1 MLNVLLVEDDLD
13 LAATLMDVMQLENM
27 ACDHA
32 SNGLAGLQLLQQ
44 QQYDVLVLDLNLPKL
59 DGLSV
64 CRQAREQGQDMPVL
78 MLTARDA
85 LDDKLQGFEA
95 GSDDY
100 LVKPFE
106 VEELLARI
114 RVQARR
120 RSGQARRIWRGDIQ
134 MWLDEHRAQRGERI
148 LNLSPTGWRLLECL
162 LRASPSPVSREKLI
176 SAVWGENPP
185 DSNSLKVHIHKLRKT
200 LEQGGEPSCIFHIAG
215 AGFALQL
222 EDSE

>member
-64 CRQAREQGQDMPVL
+64 CRQAREQGQDIPVL

-185 DSNSLKVHIHKLRKT
+185 VSNSLKVHIHKLRKI
-200 LEQGGEPSCIFHIAG
+200 LEQGGEPSCIYHIAG

>member
-64 CRQAREQGQDMPVL
+64 CRQAREQGQDIPVL